1 MMLQYRATAVQPFC
15 SAILANEVIDKIEN
29 LCNERALTA
38 FGLDEKRP
46 AVLWQ
51 PSKLCR
57 PSGEHLTHGYYTAKK
72 KISATSICFESP
84 PYSVHPET
92 GIIEYEELRQQAL
105 IFRPATILCG
115 ASACPRTID
124 FARFRAI
131 ADEVGDI
138 LMADIAHMSGLVATK
153 QHPSPFE
160 HCDVVTRR
168 RTSRFVA

>member
-57 PSGEHLTHGYYTAKK
+57 VHG
-72 KISATSICFESP
+72 SADTS
-84 PYSVHPET
+84 
-92 GIIEYEELRQQAL
+92 
-105 IFRPATILCG
+105 
-115 ASACPRTID
+115 
-124 FARFRAI
+124 FARHGPRLTRWWAPDPRLLHSEEEDLRYI
-131 ADEVGDI
+131 PLLRV
-138 LMADIAHMSGLVATK
+138 
-153 QHPSPFE
+153 SPVQCAPRDG
-160 HCDVVTRR
+160 HHRI
-168 RTSRFVA
+168 